1 MEFTAQQIATYLG
14 GTVEGNAEAT
24 VNTFAKIEEGQAG
37 ALSFLA
43 NPKYA
48 HHLYETA
55 STIVLVNRDFVPE
68 APVSTTLVRVD
79 NAYEAIARLLS
90 LYESMTQK
98 RSGVHPLACV

>member
-14 GTVEGNAEAT
+14 GTVEGNPEAT

-55 STIVLVNRDFVPE
+55 ST
-68 APVSTTLVRVD
+68 SC
-79 NAYEAIARLLS
+79 S
-90 LYESMTQK
+90 
-98 RSGVHPLACV
+98 